1 MVPSGENTMM
11 MMMTMTDRRAMDP
24 SADGNGVDDEGLQD
38 IEGLRFT
45 DQQSETLN
53 RTAGSSSVDV
63 ESASL
68 VCDVMI
74 CYSIRAVMIRCHYVM

>member
-1 MVPSGENTMM
+1 MLMVPSGENTTM

-24 SADGNGVDDEGLQD
+24 SADGNGGDDEGL
-38 IEGLRFT
+38 EGLRFT

-68 VCDVMI
+68 VCDV
-74 CYSIRAVMIRCHYVM
+74 

>member
-1 MVPSGENTMM
+1 MM

-24 SADGNGVDDEGLQD
+24 SAGGNGGDDEGLPD